1 MKNENEKFYRVNSQI
16 KFSPIIVIDQK
27 GNNLG
32 PIPLQKAKDMAFESS
47 LDLVEI
53 APNNRPPVCRI
64 MDFGKFKFDQ
74 TIKEKKQKKKQ
85 HKQTQIKEIR
95 LSPSIQDN
103 DIETKANSAIKFLKS
118 NQKVQVKLQF
128 KRRELMHQGLGYNV
142 VNSFIDKLKDYGT
155 AIGKPNSDGR
165 NIFCTIEPKSE

>member
-1 MKNENEKFYRVNSQI
+1 
-16 KFSPIIVIDQK
+16 
-27 GNNLG
+27 
-32 PIPLQKAKDMAFESS
+32 
-47 LDLVEI
+47 
-53 APNNRPPVCRI
+53 

-85 HKQTQIKEIR
+85 QKQTQIKEIR

-142 VNSFIDKLKDYGT
+142 INSFIEKLKDYGT

>member
-74 TIKEKKQKKKQ
+74 TIKEKKQKKFMMM
-85 HKQTQIKEIR
+85 
-95 LSPSIQDN
+95 LFN
-103 DIETKANSAIKFLKS
+103 
-118 NQKVQVKLQF
+118 
-128 KRRELMHQGLGYNV
+128 G
-142 VNSFIDKLKDYGT
+142 
-155 AIGKPNSDGR
+155 
-165 NIFCTIEPKSE
+165 